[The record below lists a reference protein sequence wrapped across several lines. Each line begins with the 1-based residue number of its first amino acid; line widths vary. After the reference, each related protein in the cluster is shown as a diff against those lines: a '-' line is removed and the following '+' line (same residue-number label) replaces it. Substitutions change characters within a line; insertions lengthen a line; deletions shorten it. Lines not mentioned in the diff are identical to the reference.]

1 MQARAQGY
9 VNGRGSPVCRSC
21 EYGQAV
27 GAVKVPAFCNQR
39 QGSDARGAP
48 DREAERGACPA
59 EHPDPGAARR
69 HAFSSPL
76 CFAAPTSPF
85 LAPVPSCRARRDA
98 SGVCFVLFS
107 EEAKLPEVTAGN
119 TSTTWQSEAP
129 PQHSAARANR
139 GIWPGTRSASAPSAG
154 TDFRGCTP
162 RVPACARAIGL
173 GMCGKSGGERERGK
187 ERDVGMGLGGYA
199 VLAVEGCHISWI
211 LASVLR
217 WCTEENA

>member
-1 MQARAQGY
+1 MQARAHGY
-9 VNGRGSPVCRSC
+9 DNGRGSPDCRSC

-129 PQHSAARANR
+129 PPAQCCPCKSGDLAWNSIGFSTFGGYGFSRLYAEGACVRARNR
-139 GIWPGTRSASAPSAG
+139 PGHVREEWRGTGAGEGAGRGNGTRWL
-154 TDFRGCTP
+154 RC
-162 RVPACARAIGL
+162 L
-173 GMCGKSGGERERGK
+173 SG
-187 ERDVGMGLGGYA
+187 
-199 VLAVEGCHISWI
+199 
-211 LASVLR
+211 
-217 WCTEENA
+217 